1 VDRACGM
8 GMSPQSYH
16 TSQMTSFVSM
26 KGTQRFVALRSGSWH
41 VGKKL
46 TSRDKNTQST
56 QLKALTIVVV
66 QLTVP
71 KD

>member
-1 VDRACGM
+1 
-8 GMSPQSYH
+8 
-16 TSQMTSFVSM
+16 MTSFVSM